1 MKGKSILESKAI
13 EEIWPSI
20 PEKFRARW
28 EHLYKMFS
36 SARKDYKKARK
47 RINGLRKH
55 ATINSEFL
63 KRYEAE
69 KEVLIG
75 IKRIFDRRRKQLNK
89 LSLSLFTNVP
99 VEQCKKEVKSPVQE
113 KKVLEPFTVIL
124 SPEQLSTL
132 AQAIEH
138 CLDNWPKSANRVA
151 LQFDEKVSYKT
162 FEASQPAEEPKKTFV
177 TSKKETK
184 C

>member
-28 EHLYKMFS
+28 EHLYKMFTT
-36 SARKDYKKARK
+36 AKRDYKRARK

-55 ATINSEFL
+55 ATINKQFL
-63 KRYEAE
+63 ERYESE

-75 IKRIFDRRRKQLNK
+75 IKRIFDKRRKQLNK
-89 LSLSLFTNVP
+89 LSLSLFVNVP
-99 VEQCKKEVKSPVQE
+99 VEQCKKEVQAPVKE
-113 KKVLEPFTVIL
+113 KKVLEPFTVVL

-151 LQFDEKVSYKT
+151 LQFDEKVSYST

-177 TSKKETK
+177 TSKKGN
-184 C
+184 